1 MSVDA
6 VTDALTTWTES
17 SSESILVC
25 KDWFIGF
32 VATLLGIVYV
42 TKGDVFNWDWSF
54 STRR

>member
-6 VTDALTTWTES
+6 VTDALTT

-42 TKGDVFNWDWSF
+42 TKGDVFSWDWSF